1 MEITSFILGVC
12 TVIVIMMIVGTS
24 VNHMTI
30 KVLRKEI
37 KNLTNAMERN
47 SEDLYRQLE
56 KHEEAREKL
65 HSEVI
70 NYTDGLNN
78 NVMNELN
85 NVYGHIDS
93 RVDKLDGRFTG
104 EIKRLLLEQQ
114 ALSKEVSRVETGY
127 KEKIN
132 Y

>member
-12 TVIVIMMIVGTS
+12 AVIVIMMIVGTS

-37 KNLTNAMERN
+37 KNLTIDMERS

-56 KHEEAREKL
+56 KHVEAREKL
-65 HSEVI
+65 QSETT
-70 NYTDGLNN
+70 NYTDALNN
-78 NVMNELN
+78 NVMNELT

-93 RVDKLDGRFTG
+93 RVDKLDYNIGQQLRY
-104 EIKRLLLEQQ
+104 LE
-114 ALSKEVSRVETGY
+114 SEVSRVERGY

>member
-1 MEITSFILGVC
+1 MEITSFILGGC
-12 TVIVIMMIVGTS
+12 AVIVIMMIVGTS

-37 KNLTNAMERN
+37 KNLTMYMERN

-56 KHEEAREKL
+56 KHVEAREKL
-65 HSEVI
+65 QSETT
-70 NYTDGLNN
+70 NYTDALNN
-78 NVMNELN
+78 NVMNELT

-93 RVDKLDGRFTG
+93 RVDKLDYNIGQQLRY
-104 EIKRLLLEQQ
+104 LE
-114 ALSKEVSRVETGY
+114 SEVSRVERGY

>member
-12 TVIVIMMIVGTS
+12 AVIVIMMIVGTS

-37 KNLTNAMERN
+37 KNLTIDMERS

-56 KHEEAREKL
+56 KHVEAREKL
-65 HSEVI
+65 QSETT
-70 NYTDGLNN
+70 NYTDALNN
-78 NVMNELN
+78 NVMNELT

-93 RVDKLDGRFTG
+93 RVDKLDYNIGQQLRY
-104 EIKRLLLEQQ
+104 LE
-114 ALSKEVSRVETGY
+114 SEVSRVEKGY
-127 KEKIN
+127 KEKLN

>member
-12 TVIVIMMIVGTS
+12 EVIVIMMIVGTS

-37 KNLTNAMERN
+37 KNLTMDMERN

-56 KHEEAREKL
+56 KHVEAREKL
-65 HSEVI
+65 QSETT
-70 NYTDGLNN
+70 NYTDALNN
-78 NVMNELN
+78 NVMSEVDSLRA
-85 NVYGHIDS
+85 YIDS
-93 RVDKLDGRFTG
+93 RADKLDYNIGQQLRQLEK
-104 EIKRLLLEQQ
+104 EI
-114 ALSKEVSRVETGY
+114 SRVETGY